1 MLSLNWTPA
10 ALSDLDAAAVFI
22 AQDNARAAATM
33 AGHVLESVEYLAT
46 YPNLGRTG
54 RVRGTRELVVSGT
67 PLVVVYRVRLDIVQV
82 LRVLHHARKWP

>member
-1 MLSLNWTPA
+1 MLSLSWSPS
-10 ALSDLDAAAVFI
+10 ALDDLDAAAVFI
-22 AQDNARAAATM
+22 SQDNPRAAATM

-46 YPNLGRTG
+46 YPNLGRSG

-67 PLVVVYRVRLDIVQV
+67 PFVVMYRVRLDVVQI